1 MVSETQD
8 KSAAGN
14 QPEAAAADPINAQ
27 EAPFKPVIAAKAAK
41 RANAS
46 VIGMVIAL
54 LVCVLAFLPIVLMNP
69 APKGE
74 GFRPAID
81 VASIAKNAEGVAGF
95 TPVTPDTGDTFRPN
109 YARWESGSG
118 TGVPT
123 WEVGFLTP
131 KEAFIGLT
139 QTNKANPTW
148 TLQQTGNLP
157 VTGTRNAGGQDWEL
171 RDSGKEKRSMVLE
184 YKGTTIILSGTASL
198 EEFAKLADAVV
209 KSADQGTATAS
220 SSAQSSATV
229 SQPATPAP

>member
-1 MVSETQD
+1 MSETQD

-27 EAPFKPVIAAKAAK
+27 EGPFKPVIAAKAAK

-209 KSADQGTATAS
+209 KSADQATPTAS

>member
-1 MVSETQD
+1 MSETQD
-8 KSAAGN
+8 KPATGQ
-14 QPEAAAADPINAQ
+14 QPEAAVADPINAQ

-95 TPVTPDTGDTFRPN
+95 TPVTPDTGDTFHPN

-131 KEAFIGLT
+131 KEGFIGLT

-198 EEFAKLADAVV
+198 EEFATLAAAVV
-209 KSADQGTATAS
+209 KSADKATAAAS
-220 SSAQSSATV
+220 PSAQSSATV